1 MNDRRLDLV
10 IARALRYGLK
20 PGQDADAAARE
31 LAELAKGRQRML
43 EQACVRIGRRLV
55 ERPSPVGE
63 RSRELLERALVIAA
77 AANRSRPGVRS
88 PAST

>member
-1 MNDRRLDLV
+1 VNHRRLDLV
-10 IARALRYGLK
+10 IARALRYGLQ
-20 PGQDADAAARE
+20 PGPDADAAACE
-31 LAELAKGRQRML
+31 LAELAKGRQQL
-43 EQACVRIGRRLV
+43 LDQARVRICGRLV

-77 AANRSRPGVRS
+77 AANRSRAGSRA